1 MTKYVKKT
9 DGYTGHGTPIG
20 NQLKTSP
27 PPPRGPRTNTD
38 NGKFKMR
45 KTGET
50 KRVQITR
57 VPTDGSTRTMPRRKA
72 TNRKKLK
79 EESELLITP
88 PPPKKKKNT
97 DPLAF
102 TETPVTPVKQYTP
115 SNVGWMS
122 DREIR
127 QRIYMGLPVPPPPRG
142 TTTPLTPIRS
152 PQDRRVSTKLPR
164 NELSPGRY
172 GTGAFYKD
180 RLQTA
185 TELNKRL
192 PEARKLVK
200 TQQQVNAE
208 IAKKNNTKPTGGK
221 GGGGGRRPRDDAPF
235 NSSSPRLKVVGKN
248 KRGQTVD
255 LRNLYASPRVYRLQT
270 YESKYLKK

>member
-1 MTKYVKKT
+1 MTKYVEKT
-9 DGYTGHGTPIG
+9 KGYTGHGTPI

-27 PPPRGPRTNTD
+27 PPPRGPTTHID
-38 NGKFKMR
+38 KGKFKR
-45 KTGET
+45 IKTGKK

-57 VPTDGSTRTMPRRKA
+57 VVTDGSTRTMPIRKA

-79 EESELLITP
+79 KESELLITP
-88 PPPKKKKNT
+88 LPPKNT

-102 TETPVTPVKQYTP
+102 TETPVKQYTP
-115 SNVGWMS
+115 ANVGWMS

-127 QRIYMGLPVPPPPRG
+127 QRINMGLPVPPPPRG
-142 TTTPLTPIRS
+142 TTTPLTPIRF

-172 GTGAFYKD
+172 GTGAFHRQK
-180 RLQTA
+180 LLTA

-192 PEARKLVK
+192 PEARKQVK
-200 TQQQVNAE
+200 TQQQVNAQ
-208 IAKKNNTKPTGGK
+208 IAKKNKTKPTGGK
-221 GGGGGRRPRDDAPF
+221 GGGGGRSTRDDAPF
-235 NSSSPRLKVVGKN
+235 NYSSPRLKVVGQN
-248 KRGQTVD
+248 KRGQTVPFRY
-255 LRNLYASPRVYRLQT
+255 LNASPPVYRLQT